1 MRKFLLLL
9 TLGAL
14 ALLAS
19 GCVQMNMTSTIEKDG
34 SGTMDMTISL
44 SQVLTESMEE
54 LQAMNQDEGLEDLDE
69 MMDLNRDEMQAKV
82 KDHGVTIKKMENSVI
97 DGRQTV
103 QISLEFKDIEGMS
116 FAMREFTSE
125 DSGGLAIIDKGD
137 GTYALRHYE
146 YDWPPLEEEEES
158 EDVSEEPA
166 EMDPEMMGKQME
178 LMGKLMSSL
187 SELEVVMQITVPG
200 DIVSSNAPIVE
211 GRTSTWRIDQTN
223 MMTAGTSMEPD
234 IVFSAK
240 GLKLKTVKE

>member
-1 MRKFLLLL
+1 MHKFLLLL
-9 TLGAL
+9 TLGAR

>member
-1 MRKFLLLL
+1 MHKFLLLL

-125 DSGGLAIIDKGD
+125 DSGGLAIIDQGD

>member
-1 MRKFLLLL
+1 MHKFLLLL